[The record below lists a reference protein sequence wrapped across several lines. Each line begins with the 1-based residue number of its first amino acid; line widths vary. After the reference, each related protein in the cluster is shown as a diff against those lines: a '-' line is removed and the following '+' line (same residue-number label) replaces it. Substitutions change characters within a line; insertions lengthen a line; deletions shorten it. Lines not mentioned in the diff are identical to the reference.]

1 MYCILFD
8 CDGTIVDSEALIVR
22 AMQDAFE
29 AQSLVAPSPQEIQQI
44 IGLSLPIAVEVLC
57 MPFENV
63 EVNQSLIEN
72 IGEGYKASYQHLRDE
87 LGHPEPL
94 FEGTHELLARLKA
107 QDDVF
112 LGIATGKSMKG
123 VQGLLK
129 RFELEDVFHT
139 IQTACNAP
147 SKPHPGMIEQA
158 LKETGAEA
166 HRTVM
171 IGDTTFDMEM
181 AQNAG
186 VPSIGVTWGHHEK
199 EELLPFAPKM
209 IVDEFSDLLSAIQ
222 ETLSIDKLGI
232 DKL

>member
-8 CDGTIVDSEALIVR
+8 CDGTIVDSEALIIR
-22 AMQDAFE
+22 AMQNSFE
-29 AQSLVAPSPQEIQQI
+29 AQSLEAPSPQEIQQI
-44 IGLSLPIAVEVLC
+44 IGLSLPVAVEVLC
-57 MPFENV
+57 MPFETIKID
-63 EVNQSLIEN
+63 QKIIEE
-72 IGEGYKASYQHLRDE
+72 ISEGYKSSYQHLRDE

-94 FEGTHELLARLKA
+94 FEGTVELLERLKA
-107 QDDVF
+107 HDDVL

-129 RFELEDVFHT
+129 RFELADYFHT

-158 LKETGAEA
+158 MRETGVEA

-181 AQNAG
+181 AKNAG

-199 EELLPFAPKM
+199 EELLPFTPKM
-209 IVDEFSDLLSAIQ
+209 IVDEFSDLLFAIQ
-222 ETLSIDKLGI
+222 ETLSLDKL
-232 DKL
+232 